1 MHTHEIDQWI
11 NGDLAWEDLSVEA
24 QRSVDDDA
32 MKAEPVAEMELIH
45 KSVAEKRF
53 TLGPWYIPNRLD
65 AHNEWTDADELQ
77 AGLWDY
83 VRKGDRGIRLQHNRD
98 IVAGEWVE
106 AMQLPVPMRMQKAA
120 DGGDVEYPEGTVFLG
135 VVWKPWAWDLVKNG
149 KIKGFSIGGSSAR
162 LPIEPVSKAVGFKPM
177 FIPALIRVSGKSFA
191 VRPDGG
197 GVRVSSG
204 SDAVVFD
211 PYRADVVAKSVSGD
225 QFADAK
231 TMVAISKAIL
241 TGDVDAGMWA
251 DTGVSWVFVKAKFSS
266 RSEAARYAAHVRWA
280 NKMGETVMGASE
292 FSEKIKSSADYAMMK
307 LKQKRNDLASK
318 MEFKNNG
325 LPVGPLGL
333 PTSPEGKSL
342 YNYAPSLGGHV
353 DFDALGKF
361 MLARK
366 GQPGFGFNKQGLP
379 EEPPYDAL
387 RRFMTPERRALHD
400 AIVDAHLAGK
410 TTRELGGT
418 PEYTWLGGGGASGK
432 TSILESGDAT
442 VPTRVLKDGRA
453 VLSGDPHSVEIN
465 ADEIKELLPE
475 FLALTKGGEKKV
487 HITADGTEKPYELG
501 RSTPEARFASAGFT
515 HEESSILA
523 KRINSEAVFSRLDI
537 VMDGTADGKPGAQ
550 AKKIETAH
558 NNGYKTRLIMV
569 TVPTEMAIKR
579 SDERG
584 ITSGRK
590 VPEFALR
597 DAHVGASARFKETA
611 PLYDSYEAYDNSGR
625 PPVKFASKNT
635 KRGRVT
641 IQNEALYDAF
651 LAKANES
658 LGEAT
663 ARIEPWKL
671 A

>member
-24 QRSVDDDA
+24 QRVVDADA

-106 AMQLPVPMRMQKAA
+106 AMQLPVPMQMQKAV
-120 DGGDVEYPEGTVFLG
+120 DGGAVEYPEGTVFLG

-162 LPIEPVSKAVGFKPM
+162 LPIEPVSKSVGFKPM

-191 VRPDGG
+191 VRPDGA

-204 SDAVVFD
+204 SDSVVFN
-211 PYRADVVAKSVSGD
+211 PYQSDVVAKSVSGA

-241 TGDVDAGMWA
+241 TGNVDAGMWA
-251 DTGVSWVFVKAKFSS
+251 DAGASWVFVKAKFSS
-266 RSEAARYAAHVRWA
+266 RSEAARYAAHIRWA
-280 NKMGETVMGASE
+280 TSRGETPMGAGE
-292 FSEKIKSSADYAMMK
+292 FSQKIKSSADYAMMN
-307 LKQKRNDLASK
+307 LKKNRDRLASEMK
-318 MEFKNNG
+318 FTNNG

-333 PTSPEGKSL
+333 PTSSAGKSL
-342 YNYAPSLGGHV
+342 YNFSPSLGGHV
-353 DFDALGKF
+353 DFDALGEY
-361 MLARK
+361 MMDHLD
-366 GQPGFGFNKQGLP
+366 QPGMGFGKAGLP
-379 EEPPYDAL
+379 VEAPYDVL
-387 RRFMTPERRALHD
+387 RRFMTPERRSLHD

-410 TTRELGGT
+410 TARDDT
-418 PEYTWLGGGGASGK
+418 PVYTWLGGGGASGK
-432 TSILESGDAT
+432 TSILESGKAT
-442 VPTRVLKDGRA
+442 VPTRALKDGRA
-453 VLSGDPHSVEIN
+453 VMSGDPHSVEIN
-465 ADEIKELLPE
+465 ADEIKDLLPE
-475 FLALTKGGEKKV
+475 FLALTKGGEQKV
-487 HITADGTEKPYELG
+487 MVSADGREKSYELG
-501 RSTPEARFASAGFT
+501 RSTPEARFAAAGFT

-523 KRINSEAVFSRLDI
+523 KRINSEAMSRGLDI
-537 VMDGTADGKPGAQ
+537 VMDGTADGKPGVQ
-550 AKKIETAH
+550 AKKVQTAVSR
-558 NNGYKTRLIMV
+558 GYETRLIMV
-569 TVPTEMAIKR
+569 TVPTEVAIQR
-579 SDERG
+579 SNERG
-584 ITSGRK
+584 VTSGRM

-597 DAHVGASARFKETA
+597 DAHVGASARFLETA
-611 PLYDSYEAYDNSGR
+611 PLYDSFEAYDNAGR
-625 PPVKFASKNT
+625 PPVLFASKQT
-635 KRGRVT
+635 KNGRVT
-641 IQNEALYDAF
+641 IENKALYDAF
-651 LAKANES
+651 LAKA
-658 LGEAT
+658 GEDKGDET
-663 ARIEPWKL
+663 PRSEPWKL